1 MEKGRNLTG
10 LDGWF
15 GDGRKVPSPGAVLM
29 LLWWSWHEEAMGGKL
44 LVTKPISFGVAAE
57 ALRSGTCCS
66 VAGQEEHHR
75 KDAAKTLGRRLS

>member
-44 LVTKPISFGVAAE
+44 LVTKPISHFVWSCCGSVKE
-57 ALRSGTCCS
+57 WYLLLSGRT
-66 VAGQEEHHR
+66 
-75 KDAAKTLGRRLS
+75 GRAP